1 MSKADDVAAQRFA
14 LMNLARF
21 ASVAL
26 VFLGIANIA
35 GKLLPEAKPLLGYA
49 LFFLGVGGFYGLP
62 IVLKRRWRTGDE

>member
-26 VFLGIANIA
+26 VCLGIANIA

-49 LFFLGVGGFYGLP
+49 LFFAGVGGFYGLP

>member
-1 MSKADDVAAQRFA
+1 MSPSDDIATKRFA

-26 VFLGIANIA
+26 VFVGIANIA
-35 GKLLPEAKPLLGYA
+35 GKLLPEAKPFLGYA
-49 LFFLGVGGFYGLP
+49 LFFAGVGGFYGLP